1 MGLQSYR
8 DLEVWQVAMDLVEA
22 TYILT
27 RQYPKEERYG
37 LTSQTQRAAVS
48 VPANISEGYGRT
60 HRGDYKRFL
69 SIARGSLCEL
79 ETHFTI
85 AVRLGYIP
93 REIMLPPW
101 ELAQSVGKM
110 LRKLI
115 ASLGDAPQE
124 SD

>member
-93 REIMLPPW
+93 REIMLPPGN
-101 ELAQSVGKM
+101 LLSRSGRCSAN
-110 LRKLI
+110 
-115 ASLGDAPQE
+115 
-124 SD
+124 